1 MNLILGDNMSKKSKR
16 RKINKLKLTI
26 VITVLFLAL
35 LSIYEILFSN
45 PNKKGNIKSQETM
58 QNKNNTTDDSKN
70 NQSSTKSRKIIIS
83 SLLFHILQ
91 YQII

>member
-1 MNLILGDNMSKKSKR
+1 MSKKSKR

-58 QNKNNTTDDSKN
+58 QNKIIQQMILKIIKALP
-70 NQSSTKSRKIIIS
+70 KSRKIIIS